1 MMVRSLRAR
10 MILLFCGVV
19 GILLLVCF
27 SSLYLLVDRSI
38 RNAFD
43 QQLLESAAPVAA
55 DLATDADAEDIR
67 QLNVPGEYFELLDPA
82 GRVLV
87 LSATLAGRPLAG
99 IERPAEPSGN
109 ELRDVRDPARG
120 RLRVALLPVK
130 IAAAPRLLAAAIP
143 TSGRDRA
150 LGKFRQLLL
159 ALFLCSLAVMALV
172 AAWFAGRSLR
182 PVTELT
188 ARVGRA
194 IEQLPGAS
202 AGRAIPP
209 APLAA
214 GRADDELGRLAGAF
228 NELFQRMEAAFRQ
241 LRQFVSD
248 ASHELRTPLSVLRG
262 ETELLLAEPRPPE
275 DYRRALEV
283 IDAELKRLARIVE
296 GLFTLAMADAGQLKL
311 EREPLYLNE
320 VLEEACAQA
329 APRAQEKS
337 IRIERALGE
346 VAYAGDE
353 AFLRQLFLIFLDN
366 AVKYSQ
372 PNTHVRVT
380 LRKSNGAAEI
390 EFHDQG
396 AGIAPEHLPHIF
408 ERFYRGRAAAE
419 SETQSGGL
427 GLAIAQ
433 AIVEAEGGTIQCA
446 SRPGAG
452 ATFTVRLPI
461 RADGAAEET

>member
-1 MMVRSLRAR
+1 MNLRSLRAR

-27 SSLYLLVDRSI
+27 SSLYLLVGRSI
-38 RNAFD
+38 RSTFD
-43 QQLLESAAPVAA
+43 QRLLESAAPVAA
-55 DLATDADAEDIR
+55 DLATDADAEDVR
-67 QLNVPGEYFELLDPA
+67 QLKVPGEYFELLDPA
-82 GRVLV
+82 GRPLV
-87 LSATLAGRPLAG
+87 LSGNLAGRPLAEIG
-99 IERPAEPSGN
+99 RPGEISGN
-109 ELRDVRDPARG
+109 ELRDARDPARG
-120 RLRVALLPVK
+120 RLRVALIPVK
-130 IAAAPRLLAAAIP
+130 MGAATRLLAAIP
-143 TSGRDRA
+143 TAGRDRA

-159 ALFLCSLAVMALV
+159 ALFLGSLGVMALV

-188 ARVGRA
+188 GRVGRA

-202 AGRAIPP
+202 AGRASGP
-209 APLAA
+209 APIAPGL
-214 GRADDELGRLAGAF
+214 ADDELGRLAGAF

-275 DYRRALEV
+275 DYRRALAV

-296 GLFTLAMADAGQLKL
+296 GLFTLAMADAGQLRL
-311 EREPLYLNE
+311 ERAPLYLNE

-329 APRAQEKS
+329 APRAEEKG

-346 VAYAGDE
+346 MAYAGDE

-366 AVKYSQ
+366 AVKYSEAGTSVQ
-372 PNTHVRVT
+372 VA
-380 LRKSNGAAEI
+380 LRKSDAAAEI
-390 EFHDQG
+390 EFRDQG

-408 ERFYRGRAAAE
+408 ERFYRGRAALE
-419 SETQSGGL
+419 NETQSGGL

-433 AIVEAEGGTIQCA
+433 AIVEAQGGTIRCA

-452 ATFTVRLPI
+452 STFTVRLPI
-461 RADGAAEET
+461 PVGGAAEET